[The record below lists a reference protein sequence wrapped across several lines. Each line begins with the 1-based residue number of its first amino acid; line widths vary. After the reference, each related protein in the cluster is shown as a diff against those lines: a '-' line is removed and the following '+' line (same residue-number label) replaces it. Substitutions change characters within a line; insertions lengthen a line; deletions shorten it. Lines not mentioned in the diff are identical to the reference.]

1 MERLRKGF
9 FAAALVCIAIAVLV
23 EVGSLGV
30 LRTGGN
36 GNLNAVVPADGEVRE
51 AFEAFENADP
61 SDLEQLQDQD
71 KPPGRA
77 IPTMGLLDGIVLF
90 TAALIGVSLIVRE
103 RIQGRVQGVVTLI
116 FSLLTLIG
124 SALAAIAAVAAVML
138 MVALFLAVPF
148 GTLAYLA
155 LYGFFNRGG
164 ASAALGLLMMLK
176 IGFAVCLV
184 LAHQRFLQNKGL
196 VLLIITSFL
205 GNVIVS
211 FLHGIVPGFL
221 VSITDGIAAIV
232 VAVLAVIW
240 AVVLLVGSVPSV
252 IKALRVDRV

>member
-9 FAAALVCIAIAVLV
+9 FAAALVCIAVTVLV

-30 LRTGGN
+30 LKAGGA
-36 GNLNAVVPADGEVRE
+36 GSLADVVPEDGEVRE
-51 AFEAFENADP
+51 AFEDADP
-61 SDLEQLQDQD
+61 DDLARVQDQA

-77 IPTMGLLDGIVLF
+77 IPAMGLLDGIVLF

-103 RIQGRVQGVVTLI
+103 RVQGRVQGIVTLI
-116 FSLLTLIG
+116 FALLTLIG
-124 SALAAIAAVAAVML
+124 GIVAVIAAVLAVML

-164 ASAALGLLMMLK
+164 ASAALGLLMALK

-211 FLHGIVPGFL
+211 FLHGLVPGFL